1 MTNTNFID
9 GELYKI
15 ICQEVDEARDD
26 PEELAHILSDSSKGF
41 AFALAMSLKGKTEGL
56 DSALAEITEVIKN
69 EVIDKSDLAKRVYG
83 DFEGEQKE

>member
-15 ICQEVDEARDD
+15 ICQDVDEARDE
-26 PEELAHILSDSSKGF
+26 PEELAHILSDTCKGF

-56 DSALAEITEVIKN
+56 DDVLSAISAEIKK
-69 EVIDKSDLAKRVYG
+69 EVIDKSDLAKRIYR
-83 DFEGEQKE
+83 DFEEEE